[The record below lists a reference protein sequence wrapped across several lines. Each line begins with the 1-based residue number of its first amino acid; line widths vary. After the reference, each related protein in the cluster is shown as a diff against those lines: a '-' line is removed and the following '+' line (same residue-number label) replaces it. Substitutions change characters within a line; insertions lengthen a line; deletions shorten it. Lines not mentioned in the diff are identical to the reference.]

1 MSCNHSCNLFVRC
14 LDALTQAVS
23 MFILPCPQQ
32 KMRTVGWGGHCVLKA
47 VTGGCGT
54 DRAFFQAPEWC
65 TAPRASKSLCCVP
78 PAHSCQCPIAP
89 WPLECKAALSVLQTH
104 WLAAAFWISFV
115 KAVQCMQGACWSA
128 PEAWEKKQANLGGW
142 WVETAMRKK
151 MSYHKARSWENKS
164 KHLETFIH
172 SSFPYYFSPPRG
184 VLNNL
189 LVKVAKAS
197 ETEMCG
203 FWSVAIAPT

>member
-1 MSCNHSCNLFVRC
+1 MRW
-14 LDALTQAVS
+14 ALCPEGSHRRLWYRQS
-23 MFILPCPQQ
+23 LLPGP
-32 KMRTVGWGGHCVLKA
+32 W
-47 VTGGCGT
+47 
-54 DRAFFQAPEWC
+54 
-65 TAPRASKSLCCVP
+65 ASKSLCCVP
-78 PAHSCQCPIAP
+78 PAHSCQCPIAL

-172 SSFPYYFSPPRG
+172 SSFPYYFSPPPEEFWISCQSIRDRN
-184 VLNNL
+184 VWL
-189 LVKVAKAS
+189 LKCCNCTHIGSKVPS
-197 ETEMCG
+197 ELHCR
-203 FWSVAIAPT
+203 